1 MILNRTL
8 MGFIKKEL
16 NQTLRDPRMR
26 SLLIMAPIIQMTL
39 FGYALSNEVRNIR
52 LAVFAEP
59 LDHMAKAIEIRCYA
73 SKWFVPATHFAPNWH
88 NLGQAVKHGDLQSLT
103 NSNNWNEPLSLGG
116 DPFALVLAGKA
127 DAVLV
132 APAGGIEKAIARG
145 ADAKESVQLLVD
157 ATNSVRAQS
166 VQAYFNS
173 VLQAEFADRYGTAGV
188 VQPGIDLSVRML
200 YNPSMDTSY
209 FMVPGIL
216 AMLLLLVTMTLTSS
230 SITREKE
237 LGTFETLI
245 SAPIAR
251 WEVILGKTLP
261 YVFLGLL
268 DMPLI
273 LIFARVVFGVP
284 MSSPMW
290 WWQIPVGGLVF
301 ICATV
306 GVGTL
311 ISTAARTQQQ
321 AMMTGFFVTFPAQML
336 SGIMYPLENMPLP
349 IYALTFLNPLRY
361 FVAMIRNITLKG
373 GDNVVFWM
381 NVWPM
386 ALIAIFTVGFSFY
399 RFRQRLN

>member
-1 MILNRTL
+1 
-8 MGFIKKEL
+8 
-16 NQTLRDPRMR
+16 
-26 SLLIMAPIIQMTL
+26 
-39 FGYALSNEVRNIR
+39 
-52 LAVFAEP
+52 
-59 LDHMAKAIEIRCYA
+59 
-73 SKWFVPATHFAPNWH
+73 
-88 NLGQAVKHGDLQSLT
+88 
-103 NSNNWNEPLSLGG
+103 
-116 DPFALVLAGKA
+116 
-127 DAVLV
+127 
-132 APAGGIEKAIARG
+132 
-145 ADAKESVQLLVD
+145 
-157 ATNSVRAQS
+157 
-166 VQAYFNS
+166 
-173 VLQAEFADRYGTAGV
+173 
-188 VQPGIDLSVRML
+188 
-200 YNPSMDTSY
+200 MDTSY

-245 SAPIAR
+245 AAPVAR
-251 WEVILGKTLP
+251 WEIILGKTLP

-290 WWQIPVGGLVF
+290 WWQIPFGGLVF

-336 SGIMYPLENMPLP
+336 SGIMYPLDNMPLP
-349 IYALTFLNPLRY
+349 IYFLTFLNPLRY